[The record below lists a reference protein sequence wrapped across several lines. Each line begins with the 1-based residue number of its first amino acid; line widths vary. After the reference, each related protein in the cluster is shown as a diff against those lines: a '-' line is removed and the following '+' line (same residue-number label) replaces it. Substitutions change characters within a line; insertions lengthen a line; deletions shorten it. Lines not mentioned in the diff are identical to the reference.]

1 VRCLLI
7 LLGLAGCLWA
17 ETPDPAQ
24 WEYRRKLTVKS
35 PGVLHL
41 VRLGPEILAHAQ
53 PDLADVRVMW
63 QDGALPYAIETLS
76 GSVEEQRFAARL
88 TDQVKTPEGAV
99 RFTLQ
104 APAAARHSRVRIETA
119 ERGFRRK
126 VKLESSDDGKAWDTV
141 LDDGYVMVHEQD
153 GSVWEALEVDYPAST
168 RPYLRVTIADWP
180 DVKTLAGAALLLRTV
195 RAPLRQTVRE
205 FTPKA
210 EQGENPKESLL
221 RMDFGEKPA
230 PWSSLRVET
239 AAKAFHRPARVSV
252 SGDGKLWRTACAG
265 VLFRTGKSETVTIE
279 CGEQRARYAR
289 LHIYNRDDE
298 PVAVSKVAVEALVR
312 MARFIPREEGEHSL
326 WYGNPK
332 AKPVSYDL
340 AIVLDRDAPI
350 ERIVLIPGPERRYGD
365 FLGEIK
371 PWTEKHPVVLYTAVF
386 AAAALIAAFT
396 LRAMKKIAAK
406 EQRGS

>member
-1 VRCLLI
+1 MRSFLI
-7 LLGLAGCLWA
+7 LVGLAGWLMA

-24 WEYRRKLTVKS
+24 WEYRRKVAVHS

-41 VRLGPEILAHAQ
+41 VRIGPKTLAHAQ
-53 PDLADVRVMW
+53 PNLGDVRVMW
-63 QDGALPYAIETLS
+63 QDAALPYAIETLS

-88 TDQVKTPEGAV
+88 TDKVKTAEGSV
-99 RFTLQ
+99 RFTLR
-104 APAAARHSRVRIETA
+104 APEATRHSRVRIETA

-180 DVKTLAGAALLLRTV
+180 DVKTLGGAALLLRTV
-195 RAPLRQTVRE
+195 RAPLRQTVKE
-205 FTPKA
+205 FTPAVEK
-210 EQGENPKESLL
+210 GENAKESLL
-221 RMDFGEKPA
+221 RMEFGEKPA
-230 PWSSLRVET
+230 PWSSVRVET

-252 SGDGKLWRTACAG
+252 SDDGKLWRTACSG
-265 VLFRTGKSETVTIE
+265 VLFRIGKSETMTLD
-279 CGEQRARYAR
+279 CGEQRARHAR

-298 PVAVSKVAVEALVR
+298 PLAVTKVEFEALVR
-312 MARFIPREEGEHSL
+312 MVRFIPREEGEHSL

-340 AIVLDRDAPI
+340 AIVLDRNAPI

-371 PWTEKHPVVLYTAVF
+371 PWTEKNPVVLYTAVF

-406 EQRGS
+406 EQKGS